1 MARDTPIERI
11 LWAYETTRGLVLS
24 APQGAVLV
32 AVAVRD
38 GNGRGCFQSQVNM
51 ALDLGYTARTVL
63 DALRQLAKRGLLNMV
78 KQPGRTDIYYLT
90 PEGGSDGKE
99 VPTDGKEVPGWGER
113 GSGVPRKEVPMGGKE
128 VPVTPEGGSDKRN
141 LTELKPNSQL
151 SVNVGEGESKD
162 KSSGNG
168 TEPRWFRDQNFQ
180 NRAEAGTLTEEYIA
194 MGLHETIR
202 YINEQE
208 VEAWRNR

>member
-1 MARDTPIERI
+1 MGLRNNQEISPER
-11 LWAYETTRGLVLS
+11 
-24 APQGAVLV
+24 PQGAVLV

-51 ALDLGYTARTVL
+51 ALDLGYTARTVR
-63 DALRQLAKRGLLNMV
+63 DALRQLANKGLLNMV

-90 PEGGSDGKE
+90 PEGGSGGKE

-141 LTELKPNSQL
+141 LTGLKRNTQHT
-151 SVNVGEGESKD
+151 VNVGVGVSKD
-162 KSSGNG
+162 KSLGND
-168 TEPRWFRDQNFQ
+168 EEIRWFKDQNFQ
-180 NRAEAGTLTEEYIA
+180 DRAAAGVLTEEYVE
-194 MGLHETIR
+194 MGLHPTIR
-202 YINEQE
+202 YITEKE